1 MINLFQP
8 TLGKEELNEIE
19 KVFESNWLG
28 KGNYVK
34 DFEKGFAKNLKVNNK
49 YFLSTTSCTEA
60 IFLSTDLFGITVDD
74 EVIIPSISF
83 PSVGSAIISKGAK
96 IVFCDV
102 DKRTL
107 NVRAEDIEPYIT
119 SKTKAVYVTHYGG
132 VSCDMD
138 PIMDLCNKY
147 NIKVIED
154 SACAVKSFYKGK
166 ACGTIGDM
174 GMWSLDA
181 MKTLSTADGGMMY
194 IKDLAIRDIAEEQL
208 YLGLPLK
215 KKSGIDSSTDGA
227 VNWWEFE
234 MNRPGRRAIMNNV
247 TGAMGCEQLKKL
259 NSFIDRRKGIY
270 NIYVESFS
278 KLNWIDIPIVVDF
291 DYISSYYF
299 FWIQTEYRDE
309 LAKYLLDN
317 GVYTTFRYWPLH
329 KVKLFKEFNIDGAYP
344 NTDYIASHTL
354 NIPLHQG
361 LSNEDVSKIT
371 KLISEFNI
379 NE

>member
-8 TLGKEELNEIE
+8 TLGKEELDEIE

-28 KGNYVK
+28 KGDYVK
-34 DFEKGFAKNLKVNNK
+34 DFEKGFANNLKVASK
-49 YFLSTTSCTEA
+49 HFLSTTSCTEA
-60 IFLSTDLFGITVDD
+60 IFLSADLFDFTQDD
-74 EVIIPSISF
+74 EIIIPSISF
-83 PSVGSAIISKGAK
+83 PSVGSAIINKGAK

-119 SKTKAVYVTHYGG
+119 SKTKAIFVTHYGG

-138 PIMDLCNKY
+138 PIMELCNKH
-147 NIKVIED
+147 NIIVIED

-194 IKDLAIRDIAEEQL
+194 IKDLDLRIVAEEQL
-208 YLGLPLK
+208 YLGLPVK
-215 KKSGIDSSTDGA
+215 QKSGIDSSTEGN
-227 VNWWEFE
+227 VSWWEFE

-247 TGAMGCEQLKKL
+247 TGAMGCVQLKKL
-259 NSFIDRRKGIY
+259 SSFIARRKEIY
-270 NIYVESFS
+270 NKYEIELS
-278 KLNWIDIPIVVDF
+278 KLDWIDTPPKVEF
-291 DYISSYYF
+291 DNISSYYF
-299 FWIQTEYRDE
+299 FWIQTEHRDA

-317 GVYTTFRYWPLH
+317 GIYTTFRYWPLH
-329 KVKLFKEFNIDGAYP
+329 KVELFKKFNVENAYP
-344 NTDYIASHTL
+344 NTDYISSHTL
-354 NIPLHQG
+354 NLPLHQS
-361 LSNEDVSKIT
+361 LSEEDVNKII
-371 KLISEFNI
+371 KLISEFKI
-379 NE
+379 D

>member
-8 TLGKEELNEIE
+8 TLGQEELAEIE

-28 KGNYVK
+28 KGTYVK
-34 DFEKGFAKNLKVNNK
+34 EFEAGFAKNLEKDTEH
-49 YFLSTTSCTEA
+49 FLSTTSCTEA
-60 IFLSTDLFGITVDD
+60 IFLSTDLFDFNSND
-74 EVIIPSISF
+74 EIIIPSISF
-83 PSVGSAIISKGAK
+83 PSVGSAIVAKNSK

-119 SKTKAVYVTHYGG
+119 DKTKAVFVTHYGG

-138 PIMDLCNKY
+138 PIMELCNKH
-147 NIKVIED
+147 NIIVIED
-154 SACAVKSFYKGK
+154 SACAVKSFYKGQ

-194 IKDLAIRDIAEEQL
+194 IKNLELRAIAEEQL

-215 KKSGIDSSTDGA
+215 QKSGIDSSTEGNA
-227 VNWWEFE
+227 SWWEFE

-247 TGAMGCEQLKKL
+247 TAAMGCEQLKKL
-259 NSFIDRRKGIY
+259 DSFIYRRKKIFDKY
-270 NIYVESFS
+270 FKELD
-278 KLNWIDIPIVVDF
+278 KLTWIDVPPVIGF
-291 DYISSYYF
+291 ENISSYYF

-329 KVKLFKEFNIDGAYP
+329 KVEFFNEFNIDENYP

-354 NIPLHQG
+354 NLPLHQG
-361 LSNEDVSKIT
+361 LSDNDVNKII
-371 KLISEFNI
+371 KLIVEFKI
-379 NE
+379 D

>member
-8 TLGKEELNEIE
+8 TLGKEELIEIE

-34 DFEKGFAKNLKVNNK
+34 DFEKGFASNLEVNTEH
-49 YFLSTTSCTEA
+49 FLSTTSCTEA
-60 IFLSTDLFGITVDD
+60 IFLSADLFDFKKDD
-74 EVIIPSISF
+74 EIIIPSISF
-83 PSVGSAIISKGAK
+83 PSVGSAIIDKGAK
-96 IVFCDV
+96 VVFCDV
-102 DKRTL
+102 DLRTL
-107 NVRAEDIEPYIT
+107 NVRAEDIESKIT
-119 SKTKAVYVTHYGG
+119 NKTKAVFITHYGG

-138 PIMDLCNKY
+138 PIMELCNKH
-147 NIKVIED
+147 NIIVIED

-194 IKDLAIRDIAEEQL
+194 IKDLDLRIVAEEQL
-208 YLGLPLK
+208 YLGLPVK
-215 KKSGIDSSTDGA
+215 QKSGIDSSTEGNA
-227 VNWWEFE
+227 SWWEFE

-247 TGAMGCEQLKKL
+247 TGAMGCVQLKKL
-259 NSFIDRRKGIY
+259 SSFISRREEIFNKYDI
-270 NIYVESFS
+270 ELS
-278 KLNWIDIPIVVDF
+278 KLDWIDTPPKVEF
-291 DYISSYYF
+291 DNISSYYF
-299 FWIQTEYRDE
+299 FWIQTEHRDA

-329 KVKLFKEFNIDGAYP
+329 KVELFKEFDVKGAYP

-354 NIPLHQG
+354 NLPLHQS
-361 LSNEDVSKIT
+361 LSEDDVNKII
-371 KLISEFNI
+371 KLISDFKI
-379 NE
+379 D